1 MPLTTLKASNF
12 VNDSVTIGKLSTSGT
27 ASSSTYLRGDN
38 SWQALSGLSGL
49 YNANPTTNIV
59 VTVAASKFVID
70 GVSQGT
76 ISLTEGYTYTFDVS
90 DNTNTG
96 HPLRFSTTSNG
107 THNSGVEYAEGIFV
121 SGTAGSAGAKVVFS
135 VPLGAQQLYYY
146 CGNHS
151 GMGGTANTTTA
162 PAVVE
167 GDIWVTNG
175 KFYITND
182 STLANAAGV
191 FSSISNIP
199 TAKYFGGAAGT
210 QTAALHFGGLANSPT
225 TDWSNQTDE
234 YNGSTWSHGG
244 NLPTGVQYNNG
255 SGTFSAALSVGGIK
269 QSPNVRIYES
279 KEYNGTAWAA
289 GGNMVSNI
297 GGEMVGTLS
306 ASYLGNTYNH
316 SSSTYSTTTYG
327 YDGVSWSTDSRTTLT
342 ARGGSFVGMYNSAL
356 KFANGSN
363 IGTESVDQTSWSTSV
378 SLLEKRGNA
387 PAVMGNGAN
396 SVTYAGGYDNPISAL
411 QSSSRQFDGT
421 SWSAGGSLSTVA
433 YAHNNGG
440 AGSSMSRGLAIS
452 GRNDSLSPR
461 ETFRCEEFT
470 GTEYVIEFVQV

>member
-12 VNDSVTIGKLSTSGT
+12 VDDSVTIGKLSTSGT
-27 ASSSTYLRGDN
+27 ASASTYLRGDN
-38 SWQALSGLSGL
+38 SWQALSGLTGL

-59 VTVAASKFVID
+59 VTVASSKFVMD

-76 ISLTEGYTYTFDVS
+76 ISLSEGYTYTFDVS
-90 DNTNTG
+90 DNTNSG

-107 THNSGVEYAEGIFV
+107 THNSGVEYAEGILV
-121 SGTAGSAGAKVVFS
+121 SGTAGSAGAKVIFS

-146 CGNHS
+146 CGSHS
-151 GMGGTANTTTA
+151 GMGGTANTTTS

-167 GDIWVTNG
+167 GDMWVTNG

-191 FSSISNIP
+191 FSSTSNIP
-199 TAKYFGGAAGT
+199 TAKYGGGAAGT
-210 QTAALHFGGLANSPT
+210 QTAALHFGGLSNSPT

-234 YNGSTWSHGG
+234 YNGSSWSHGG
-244 NLPTGVQYNNG
+244 DLPTGVQYNNG
-255 SGTFSAALSVGGIK
+255 TGTQSAALSVGGVK

-279 KEYNGTAWAA
+279 KEYNGASWAA
-289 GGNMVSNI
+289 AGNMITNK
-297 GGEMVGTLS
+297 GGEMAGTQS
-306 ASYLGNTYNH
+306 AAYLGSTYNH
-316 SSSTYSTTTYG
+316 STPGYETTTYG
-327 YDGVSWSTDSRTTLT
+327 YDGVSWSVDPRTALT
-342 ARGGSFVGMYNSAL
+342 ARGGLFTGMYNSAL
-356 KFANGSN
+356 KYANGGD
-363 IGTESVDQTSWSTSV
+363 IGTESVDQISWSASV
-378 SLLEKRGNA
+378 SLLEKRGNN
-387 PAVMGNGAN
+387 PGGMGNGAN
-396 SVTYAGGYDNPISAL
+396 SVAYAGGYDNPVSAL

-421 SWSAGGSLSTVA
+421 SWSAGGSLATAA
-433 YAHNNGG
+433 YAHNDGG
-440 AGSSMSRGLAIS
+440 GGSMSRGIVIS